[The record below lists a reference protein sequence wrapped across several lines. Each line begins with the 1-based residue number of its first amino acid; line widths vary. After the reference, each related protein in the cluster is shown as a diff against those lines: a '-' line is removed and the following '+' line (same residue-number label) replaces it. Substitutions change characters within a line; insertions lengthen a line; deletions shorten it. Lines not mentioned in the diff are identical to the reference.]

1 MNKFKLAFEENFDY
15 TGKPNADIW
24 TYQVGPK
31 WANNEKQCYVDF
43 DENCFVKDGA
53 LHIVATKTND
63 PGCPYHSTRLMT
75 RDKKH
80 FQYGRFVVRAKMP
93 KGRGAW
99 PALWFLGTTK
109 EHRWPAMGEI
119 DLLEFAGNRK
129 DQVTCA
135 IHTQTY
141 NHKIDT
147 HKGATLKL
155 KDADSQ
161 FHDYV
166 LEWTPTHLSFQV
178 DYKEILKVEKAPNDT
193 FAEWPFDQPYYMI
206 VNLAVGGWYAGEIK
220 DVDLPFHF
228 EVAFIRHY
236 ELVQE

>member
-1 MNKFKLAFEENFDY
+1 MLFR
-15 TGKPNADIW
+15 
-24 TYQVGPK
+24 
-31 WANNEKQCYVDF
+31 
-43 DENCFVKDGA
+43 
-53 LHIVATKTND
+53 
-63 PGCPYHSTRLMT
+63 S
-75 RDKKH
+75 
-80 FQYGRFVVRAKMP
+80 
-93 KGRGAW
+93 
-99 PALWFLGTTK
+99 
-109 EHRWPAMGEI
+109 
-119 DLLEFAGNRK
+119 
-129 DQVTCA
+129 
-135 IHTQTY
+135 

-147 HKGATLKL
+147 HKGATLKIN
-155 KDADSQ
+155 DADLQ

-206 VNLAVGGWYAGEIK
+206 VNLAVGGWYAGEVK